1 MVMENQ
7 PGNFSFIDNFIAGSA
22 FPYEKRNLDFFLKQ
36 GISNIVSITSDNL
49 LSLEYSDKK
58 QFNHLHLPLNG
69 PPTNKQMITKYIE
82 FLNQAKKN
90 KGKVVIHCQF
100 GQERTGILLAIYLV
114 KFKGIG
120 VSEAIKLVQ
129 DKRPHSLQMMS
140 SLKYLRDN
148 F

>member
-1 MVMENQ
+1 
-7 PGNFSFIDNFIAGSA
+7 
-22 FPYEKRNLDFFLKQ
+22 
-36 GISNIVSITSDNL
+36 
-49 LSLEYSDKK
+49 
-58 QFNHLHLPLNG
+58 
-69 PPTNKQMITKYIE
+69 MITKYIE